1 MKAFLFDVDDTLYD
15 QVQPFARTFYRLYP
29 ERKDIDIHKLFAR
42 SRVYSDEVFE
52 DSCTGKITMEE
63 MYIYRVQKALADFGI
78 AISDEQ
84 ALVFQKYYEEYQG
97 KIELSEQI
105 QTMLQTLSAKENIQL
120 GVITNGPNEHQW
132 DKVRAL
138 DLQRWIPE
146 EHVFVSG
153 EIGIN
158 KPQKEIFAYAEKR
171 MNLAAEDAYFIGDS
185 PETDIAGAKN
195 AGWHSIWF
203 NRRRKPTIVG
213 LEPEHTVMSE
223 EALAVLLKTL
233 Y

>member
-15 QVQPFARTFYRLYP
+15 QVQPFARTFYRL
-29 ERKDIDIHKLFAR
+29 
-42 SRVYSDEVFE
+42 
-52 DSCTGKITMEE
+52 
-63 MYIYRVQKALADFGI
+63 YIYRVQKALADFGI

-213 LEPEHTVMSE
+213 LEPEYTVMSE

>member
-105 QTMLQTLSAKENIQL
+105 QTMLQTLSAKE
-120 GVITNGPNEHQW
+120 
-132 DKVRAL
+132 
-138 DLQRWIPE
+138 
-146 EHVFVSG
+146 
-153 EIGIN
+153 
-158 KPQKEIFAYAEKR
+158 
-171 MNLAAEDAYFIGDS
+171 S
-185 PETDIAGAKN
+185 P
-195 AGWHSIWF
+195 
-203 NRRRKPTIVG
+203 
-213 LEPEHTVMSE
+213 
-223 EALAVLLKTL
+223 
-233 Y
+233 